1 MTDQYQRD
9 IGEYLIIHLF
19 EPEQRQ
25 FQRQVDR
32 LVDDNDALVGELNEG
47 FNYLGTN
54 YGRNGRQG
62 FMKAAILDYKLIPR
76 MKQLVDFQ
84 KQMGNEKQLITQMI
98 YKLITPC
105 QSGQDLRDALPECL
119 VQLLSEMYKA
129 LPTRKRD
136 PAW

>member
-1 MTDQYQRD
+1 M
-9 IGEYLIIHLF
+9 
-19 EPEQRQ
+19 
-25 FQRQVDR
+25 
-32 LVDDNDALVGELNEG
+32 VDDNDALVGELNEG

-54 YGRNGRQG
+54 YGRSGRLG

-76 MKQLVDFQ
+76 MKQLADFQ

-105 QSGQDLRDALPECL
+105 QSRQDLRDALPECL
-119 VQLLSEMYKA
+119 VQLLSDMYKT

-136 PAW
+136 PAWCLTTERDIRQYRKILPKIETYSAMRFLY